1 MFIFLS
7 MILFFFFDSPVH
19 HDISD
24 ISDEH
29 IQIISYKKTKKELEK
44 LKKRCLFRSVLYV
57 LCWKHEI
64 STIAAN
70 TS

>member
-7 MILFFFFDSPVH
+7 TILFFFDSPVH

-29 IQIISYKKTKKELEK
+29 IQIISQLNKTKKELEK

-57 LCWKHEI
+57 LC
-64 STIAAN
+64 
-70 TS
+70 